1 MRLSTILTALM
12 LTTALTACGGG
23 GGGGH
28 GHIPHTTLPNVGT
41 SIKAV
46 NNTQERTT
54 TYEDAAALVGITTD
68 TSAEDINKAYENM
81 EKILVQE
88 DVSTATKEDILL
100 SLALVG
106 EDIEELKDLSLD
118 ELKSEIQN
126 LDIKEKA
133 EDVYAKLG
141 AERNLSLK
149 DVELY
154 GPFED
159 DGYAFIVDENQNV
172 KELKINEDD
181 SPTGV
186 IEYTH
191 AGNGVYKNTKGYT
204 SYGFV
209 CAISDEDGEFYSTH
223 SIIVD
228 KDATKEDIRE
238 AFKNKVKNG
247 GYDTQVEEKVL
258 AWLDSA
264 DLGEFLDEDTC
275 DERGNC
281 FYKESLPQSVKMDSL
296 GKSVGLK
303 YSDFGKVDCNLGN
316 EKEYMAYYGG
326 YKQLETTAQDLPQVD
341 TEMNFEGKSVAIVSA
356 ESWNENTDDE
366 SDKEKIFNGSMNLN
380 FKDGKETLTADFTD
394 WHKITVASDTAN
406 VGDYTF
412 AFEGTPKNADFAF
425 TDAISGTADIKYYGE
440 NLKKPDEVVGSAY
453 FGEYR
458 EDLDGTHIY
467 IDAEMAFGGVRK

>member
-1 MRLSTILTALM
+1 MRLSTILTTLM

-54 TYEDAAALVGITTD
+54 AYEDAAALVGLTSD

-106 EDIEELKDLSLD
+106 EDIEELKDMSLD

-141 AERNLSLK
+141 TERNLSLN
-149 DVELY
+149 DVEFY

-172 KELKINEDD
+172 KGLKINHDD

-186 IEYTH
+186 IEYTN

-209 CAISDEDGEFYSTH
+209 CAISDADGDFYSSH

-228 KDATKEDIRE
+228 KDATKEDIVE

-247 GYDTQVEEKVL
+247 GYDTQTEEKVL

-275 DERGNC
+275 EEQGNC

-303 YSDFGKVDCNLGN
+303 YSDFGKVDYNLGN
-316 EKEYMAYYGG
+316 EKGYMAYYGG
-326 YKQLETTAQDLPQVD
+326 YKGLEATAQDLPQVD
-341 TEMNFEGKSVAIVSA
+341 TEMNFEGKSVAIVYV
-356 ESWNENTDDE
+356 ENIGKP
-366 SDKEKIFNGSMNLN
+366 DKEKIFNGSMNLN

-394 WHKITVASDTAN
+394 WHKITIASDTAN
-406 VGDYTF
+406 VGEYTF
-412 AFEGTPKNADFAF
+412 AFEGTPKDADFAF
-425 TDAISGTADIKYYGE
+425 TDEINGTADIKYYGE
-440 NLKKPDEVVGSAY
+440 NLKKPDEVVGSAC
-453 FGEYR
+453 FGETR
-458 EDLDGTHIY
+458 EELDGTSTY

>member
-1 MRLSTILTALM
+1 MRFSTILSTLM

-28 GHIPHTTLPNVGT
+28 TNIPHTTLPNVGT

-46 NNTQERTT
+46 NNTQERIT
-54 TYEDAAALVGITTD
+54 TYEDALTSVGITTE
-68 TSAEDINKAYENM
+68 TSAENITNAYKNM

-106 EDIEELKDLSLD
+106 EDIEKLKDKSLD
-118 ELKSEIQN
+118 ELKSEIQK

-141 AERNLSLK
+141 TERNLSLI
-149 DVELY
+149 DVEFY

-159 DGYAFIVDENQNV
+159 DRYAFIVDENQNV
-172 KELKINEDD
+172 TGLKINEDD

-186 IEYTH
+186 IEYTN
-191 AGNGVYKNTKGYT
+191 ADNGVYKNTKGYT
-204 SYGFV
+204 RYGFV
-209 CAISDEDGEFYSTH
+209 FNDGKYDAGH
-223 SIIVD
+223 SVIVS
-228 KDATKEDIRE
+228 KDATKDEIKE
-238 AFKNKVKNG
+238 AFKNKING
-247 GYDTQVEEKVL
+247 RYGAEVEEAVL

-264 DLGEFLDEDTC
+264 DLGEFIDEDTC
-275 DERGNC
+275 DKRGNC

-303 YSDFGKVDCNLGN
+303 YSDFGKMDCNLGN

-326 YKQLETTAQDLPQVD
+326 YKGLETTAQDLPQVD

-366 SDKEKIFNGSMNLN
+366 SYKEKIFKGSMNLN

-394 WHKITVASDTAN
+394 WHKITVTSDTTN
-406 VGDYTF
+406 VGEYTF
-412 AFEGTPKNADFAF
+412 TFEGIPTDSDFTLTNNA
-425 TDAISGTADIKYYGE
+425 TGHADIKYYGE
-440 NLKKPDEVVGSAY
+440 NLKKPDEVVGTAY
-453 FGEYR
+453 VSEYKGNSNGVST
-458 EDLDGTHIY
+458 DVS
-467 IDAEMAFGGVRK
+467 AEMAFGGIRK